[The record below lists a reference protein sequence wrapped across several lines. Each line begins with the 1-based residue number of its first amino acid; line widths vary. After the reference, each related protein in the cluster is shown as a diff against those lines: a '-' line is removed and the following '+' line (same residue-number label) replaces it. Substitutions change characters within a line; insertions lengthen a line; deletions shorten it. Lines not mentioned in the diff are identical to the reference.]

1 MSILKRL
8 PKSGCLLYGL
18 FLLWVG
24 TLMGIPA
31 IIWDESAVNGSGIT
45 GLLAALVIP
54 VMLDQFKISFVK
66 DYPLT
71 TIHLCYTF
79 AFSIAMAIYVI
90 GGEDA
95 ELFISAVFGIVALL
109 ISFVVDLIF
118 YRENKGGE

>member
-1 MSILKRL
+1 MSIMKKL
-8 PKSGCLLYGL
+8 PESGCLIYGF

-24 TLMGIPA
+24 VLLGIPA
-31 IIWDESAVNGSGIT
+31 LIWSESAVNGSGIA
-45 GLLAALVIP
+45 GMIAAIAIP
-54 VMLDQFKISFVK
+54 VMLEQFKISFVK

-79 AFSIAMAIYVI
+79 AFSIAMTIYVI

-109 ISFVVDLIF
+109 ISFVVDLI
-118 YRENKGGE
+118 YYGE